1 MKRILTLLTLVV
13 WSELL
18 LYFWLSGRVAAYL
31 HPQFHP
37 YVAAAGGGLLVLTIL
52 YWWASAEDE
61 SGCDHCE
68 GHHHH
73 DHHDEAPRGLSA
85 GAVLSFAV
93 LLLPVTA
100 AAMISPSQFGEAAV
114 MNRGLVTSLSQLPS
128 AEPSFASA
136 PMWNDS
142 EQGGGELPD
151 PSSLPA
157 EEEGVEYFT
166 RGPDGAI
173 QLETMDMLY
182 AAEEAPVREEF
193 ADQKVSVIG
202 QYAPPT
208 DGAAA
213 GFNLVRMFIV
223 CCAADAQ
230 PVAVPVAGPQPKD
243 VPPMSWIRVTGIARF
258 KPENGVFIPAVE
270 AEKVEQV
277 EAPRETV
284 LY

>member
-1 MKRILTLLTLVV
+1 MKRLLTLLTLLV
-13 WSELL
+13 WAQLL

-37 YVAAAGGGLLVLTIL
+37 YVAAAGVALLVLTVL
-52 YWWASAEDE
+52 YWWASADGED
-61 SGCDHCE
+61 GCDHCE
-68 GHHHH
+68 EHH
-73 DHHDEAPRGLSA
+73 DHAHHSEAPRGLGA

-100 AAMISPSQFGEAAV
+100 AAVISPSQFGEAAV

-128 AEPSFASA
+128 AAPSFTSA
-136 PMWNDS
+136 PMWDDADV
-142 EQGGGELPD
+142 GGGELPD
-151 PSSLPA
+151 PSSLPPQ
-157 EEEGVEYFT
+157 EEGVEYFT

-193 ADQKVSVIG
+193 ADQKVSVTG

-208 DGAAA
+208 DDAAE

-230 PVAVPVAGPQPKD
+230 PVAVMVAGPRPKD

-258 KPENGVFIPAVE
+258 KAENGLFIPGVE

-277 EAPRETV
+277 EAPRETI